1 MKDIFAHREGSYIKV
16 VIKEDN
22 KADVLFFAKDIRGA
36 LVWPTADSPAYYCI
50 LAQRDHLNARGKLPL
65 VFLAEFQS
73 NLPKEIFQRLK
84 KDARK
89 YACGQFYNDFRKEN
103 GDLRELFYE
112 FCRYQRIEN
121 IELIKAPLSGKLHI
135 GAALIKQWLIDKALE
150 IMGSTTLLSQLKMM
164 QVTDLKQ
171 SPEAKFFAINAL
183 QMLIVSLEKE
193 PWVPPMSFGLDQGA
207 YARSRE
213 KADPGGW
220 T

>member
-1 MKDIFAHREGSYIKV
+1 MRDTFATREGKFIKV
-16 VIKEDN
+16 TVKGDN
-22 KADVLFFAKDIRGA
+22 KADVIFFAQDIRAA
-36 LVWPTADSPAYYCI
+36 LVWPTADAPGYYCI
-50 LAQRDHLNARGKLPL
+50 LAQKTQLNERGKLPL
-65 VFLAEFQS
+65 VFLTEFQA
-73 NLPKEIFQRLK
+73 NLPKQIFQQLK
-84 KDARK
+84 KDAVK

-112 FCRYQRIEN
+112 FCKYQRIRN

-135 GAALIKQWLIDKALE
+135 GAALIKEWLRDKALE
-150 IMGSTTLLSQLKMM
+150 IMESTTLFNQLKMM
-164 QVTDLKQ
+164 QVSDLRQK
-171 SPEAKFFAINAL
+171 PEDNFFAINAL

-213 KADPGGW
+213 RADPVGW